1 MYVYVLAL
9 YSSVVCMSVCVE
21 VLSMNSFL
29 LLIAC
34 VIIPEHCVHTLTGY
48 HPFFQ
53 FNTLSL
59 LLFCL
64 HLHVALDYAHESVG
78 FLTWH
83 RIYLL
88 WFEREMQ
95 ILLGDNQFTV
105 RYWDWTIPGNR
116 NALFVSNK
124 LGVSD
129 DNGKVTGDLLSS
141 WYLVCVDA
149 NGTAVRD
156 TVCDPTT
163 TPGNNSVVRCGVN
176 AHCNSLHWPDEANVK
191 RAINDFEQYRTTANP
206 NIANK
211 YDMMSFSNYFEGFG
225 VDDECDVH
233 EGDKPLLCGSDPVIR
248 RRLHNLVSWCE
259 SY

>member
-1 MYVYVLAL
+1 MFNGAECCNVRVLVYCVSTCTCIWNIEAPPRCLYMYVYVLAL

-34 VIIPEHCVHTLTGY
+34 VIMPEHCVHTLTGY

-149 NGTAVRD
+149 NGILPSEIQYVTLPQHQAI
-156 TVCDPTT
+156 TVLLGVESMLIATPYTGLMKQTLKEQSTILNSTELQPILTLRTNTT
-163 TPGNNSVVRCGVN
+163 
-176 AHCNSLHWPDEANVK
+176 
-191 RAINDFEQYRTTANP
+191 
-206 NIANK
+206 
-211 YDMMSFSNYFEGFG
+211 
-225 VDDECDVH
+225 
-233 EGDKPLLCGSDPVIR
+233 
-248 RRLHNLVSWCE
+248 
-259 SY
+259 